1 MILIDGRLPQLR
13 KNQLRADLTLQR
25 LIFQIE
31 RKMTTFIIEITSD
44 WLHHTRKISNNLK
57 NVSTKPEKRLELE
70 PFNNVLDILG
80 DILWSEIKEKKVE
93 ILF

>member
-31 RKMTTFIIEITSD
+31 RKMTTFIIGNHIRVVTTHE
-44 WLHHTRKISNNLK
+44 
-57 NVSTKPEKRLELE
+57 EKYFFTEELNIRLRLYKLE
-70 PFNNVLDILG
+70 VI
-80 DILWSEIKEKKVE
+80 
-93 ILF
+93 